1 VSWTDL
7 LGLQDKNICKKAEVV
22 PIALEIAKPAYGI
35 ILHSAE
41 PEENT
46 ANKKKTLMEAKQVHG
61 FTCRPHMTRE
71 GGRWYKIGKVRITL
85 H

>member
-7 LGLQDKNICKKAEVV
+7 LSLQDKNICKKAEVV

-35 ILHSAE
+35 ILHSPE

-46 ANKKKTLMEAKQVHG
+46 ANKKKNFDGDKTGSG
-61 FTCRPHMTRE
+61 F
-71 GGRWYKIGKVRITL
+71 
-85 H
+85 